1 METVFSNANA
11 LARAAWSMP
20 PDHGG
25 ATIRLIL
32 RDPDMTAVWLDEL
45 TQMRDRMRQ
54 VRASLGDAGMAGH
67 VDFVPISKQ
76 NGLFSVLPVTPD
88 QVKQLR
94 EEHGIY
100 MAGSG
105 RVNIAGLH
113 MGNIEKFVNAVA
125 AVTC

>member
-1 METVFSNANA
+1 
-11 LARAAWSMP
+11 
-20 PDHGG
+20 
-25 ATIRLIL
+25 
-32 RDPDMTAVWLDEL
+32 
-45 TQMRDRMRQ
+45 
-54 VRASLGDAGMAGH
+54 
-67 VDFVPISKQ
+67 
-76 NGLFSVLPVTPD
+76 
-88 QVKQLR
+88 VKQLS

>member
-1 METVFSNANA
+1 M
-11 LARAAWSMP
+11 
-20 PDHGG
+20 
-25 ATIRLIL
+25 IL
-32 RDPDMTAVWLDEL
+32 RDPDMTAAWQDEL

-54 VRASLGDAGMAGH
+54 VRATLGEAGLAGG
-67 VDFVPISKQ
+67 VDLAPLAKQ
-76 NGLFSVLPVTPD
+76 NGLFSVLPVTPE

-113 MGNIEKFVNAVA
+113 MGNIEKFVKAVA
-125 AVTC
+125 SVTG